1 MGMNF
6 NPRGAVGGAAS
17 GAGAGAAFGPW
28 GAAIGAGVGGVA
40 GGFLTPDDSA
50 LAKEI
55 AKRNAVI
62 FNQAG
67 EASLAKGEA
76 EAARVQGQAVRMM
89 ARAKVAMISKG
100 VAGEGVGDVLKGM
113 AINAETDA
121 ETVRNNAAREAWGYR
136 NQAVSAAYD
145 GEAATA
151 RADQVMISSILGGAS
166 TAASSYATWKRAHPS
181 TPDTATA
188 TGEG

>member
-17 GAGAGAAFGPW
+17 GAATGTAINAGW
-28 GAAIGAGVGGVA
+28 GTLIGAGVGAVA

-55 AKRNAVI
+55 AKRNATI
-62 FNQAG
+62 YNQAG

-113 AINAETDA
+113 ALNAETDA

-166 TAASSYATWKRAHPS
+166 TAVGSYATWKRAHPS
-181 TPDTATA
+181 QP
-188 TGEG
+188 EQVEI